1 MSIADDV
8 ADLEKRSDLYFNLL
22 FAVRSKFPNE
32 TRHETAL
39 RYIREAESAGLRCS
53 NHQVTENSNG
63 N

>member
-22 FAVRSKFPNE
+22 FAIRSKFPNE

-39 RYIREAESAGLRCS
+39 RYIREAESACLRCG